1 MAGYVLY
8 FLSRKKEL
16 ISRSVVARRSARSIF
31 FFALQTRRAFRT
43 FRSTV
48 GVRLRLENYKNPLES

>member
-1 MAGYVLY
+1 MAGYVY
-8 FLSRKKEL
+8 TISLSRKKEL
-16 ISRSVVARRSARSIF
+16 ISRCVVARRSARSIF
-31 FFALQTRRAFRT
+31 FFALQTRAFHT